1 MHSGKDEE
9 ARTLARRMFA
19 TFEKAGVDVIVTNA
33 GGCGSHLKDFAAEEP
48 AAFKGKIKDVAEF
61 LVELGPR
68 AQRHALPKRV
78 AYHDSCHL
86 QHAQKVRTQPRQ
98 LLAGI
103 PGLTLAEMPEGT
115 LCCGSAGIYN
125 LVQSKTANELGD
137 RKARY
142 IQAIGPDAVATGN
155 VGCILQMQAALGR
168 QDGNRKEPPPV
179 VHTIQLLDESIRG
192 VTP

>member
-1 MHSGKDEE
+1 LIHAGKDQ
-9 ARTLARRMFA
+9 AALALTRRMFA
-19 TFEKAGVDVIVTNA
+19 TFEKAGVYTMVTNA
-33 GGCGSHLKDFAAEEP
+33 GGCGSHLKEFAGE
-48 AAFKGKIKDVAEF
+48 FKGAVKDIAEF

-68 AQRHALPKRV
+68 AERHPVTKCV

-86 QHAQKVRTQPRQ
+86 QHAQKVRLQPRQ

-103 PGLTLAEMPEGT
+103 PGLTVAEMPEGA

-125 LVQSKTANELGD
+125 LVQPATANELD
-137 RKARY
+137 RKARH

-155 VGCILQMQAALGR
+155 VGCILQMQSALAR
-168 QDGNRKEPPPV
+168 QDGNRQGPQTPV

-192 VTP
+192 ATN